1 MNNHPIATILGG
13 GGFIGRYLVR
23 NLSKNNYRCFIPTR
37 KPYLKGYLKT
47 QSTPGAVELFELN
60 SNNYFKLEESIKNIG
75 GAIDEST
82 PYMDNYCHQIN
93 FKINEKEYTID
104 LTDMDI
110 VNTYNV

>member
-1 MNNHPIATILGG
+1 MSQEKKEKVGYEDNTYYIFFVPNFLHYNKKWYKSLD
-13 GGFIGRYLVR
+13 YD
-23 NLSKNNYRCFIPTR
+23 SKT
-37 KPYLKGYLKT
+37 
-47 QSTPGAVELFELN
+47 
-60 SNNYFKLEESIKNIG
+60 SNNKWIKQMITKDIAEKLEESIKNIG

-110 VNTYNV
+110 VNTYTYDV

>member
-1 MNNHPIATILGG
+1 MITKDIA
-13 GGFIGRYLVR
+13 
-23 NLSKNNYRCFIPTR
+23 
-37 KPYLKGYLKT
+37 
-47 QSTPGAVELFELN
+47 E
-60 SNNYFKLEESIKNIG
+60 KLEESIKNIG

-110 VNTYNV
+110 VNT